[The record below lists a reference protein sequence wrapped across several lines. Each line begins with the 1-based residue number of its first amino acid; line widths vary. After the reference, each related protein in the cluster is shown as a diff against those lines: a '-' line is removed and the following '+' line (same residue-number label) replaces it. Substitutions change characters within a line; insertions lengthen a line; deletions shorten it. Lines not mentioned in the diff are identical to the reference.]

1 MIIKEY
7 ISKNVLDNDKIAE
20 QILKI
25 IPINSCVLLNG
36 DLGAGKTTLTK
47 SIAKNLGV
55 NENITSP
62 TFTILN
68 EYETEKIKLFHFDM
82 YRIESEDD
90 LIELGFEDI
99 FNFNFDKDCYIFVE
113 WAEKTPNLIPKNHYV
128 INIEKLGLNERK
140 FTLIKVEK

>member
-20 QILKI
+20 EMLKI
-25 IPINSCVLLNG
+25 IPVNSCIVLNG

-47 SIAKNLGV
+47 SIAKILGV
-55 NENITSP
+55 KENITSP

-68 EYETEKIKLFHFDM
+68 EYQTDKIKLFHFDM
-82 YRIESEDD
+82 YRIESEED
-90 LIELGFEDI
+90 LIELGFEDVFY
-99 FNFNFDKDCYIFVE
+99 FNCDKDCYIFVE
-113 WAEKTPNLIPKNHYV
+113 WAEKTPNLIPKKHYE

-140 FTLIKVEK
+140 FILIKVEK